1 MVISMST
8 FAVGLEA
15 VGVYINLLTMNKKE
29 IGKTSLSLILSNK
42 QKKVINTHCQFN
54 DCRDQSVFPASS
66 VSFPHHLD
74 YKVIND
80 CGGTGFFSRHHM
92 IDQQE

>member
-1 MVISMST
+1 MST

-42 QKKVINTHCQFN
+42 QKKIHQ
-54 DCRDQSVFPASS
+54 
-66 VSFPHHLD
+66 H
-74 YKVIND
+74 
-80 CGGTGFFSRHHM
+80 
-92 IDQQE
+92 